1 MKQVKKTLDK
11 LLLAANAFLITAM
24 TLLSIWQVIARYF
37 LDAPSTT
44 SEEIIRF
51 MLIWFTLLTAT
62 YVLGQQQHI
71 AITFIKEKLNAGWQK
86 GLNRFVNILWIVFG
100 VGVMIAG
107 GSWLLSYTYTEVA
120 PATGLS
126 MLFVYSAL
134 PVSGLFMTIY
144 AVTHMV
150 TPETYSEN
158 REETGQ

>member
-1 MKQVKKTLDK
+1 MKRVKKTLDK
-11 LLLAANAFLITAM
+11 LLLIVNAFLITAM
-24 TLLSIWQVIARYF
+24 TTLSIWQVIARYF

-71 AITFIKEKLNAGWQK
+71 SITFIKEKLSYSWQK

-100 VGVMIAG
+100 LVVMIAG
-107 GSWLLSYTYTEVA
+107 GVWLLSYTSTEEA

-134 PVSGLFMTIY
+134 PVSGLIMAIY
-144 AVTHMV
+144 AVSHLI
-150 TPETYSEN
+150 TPETYSEH